1 MPRSFL
7 VKKYFSNKK
16 PCYRESHLESQ
27 SGKFDFCSDPETAMR
42 QSLDLDLDIPPS
54 VLTLAN

>member
-27 SGKFDFCSDPETAMR
+27 RGKFHW
-42 QSLDLDLDIPPS
+42 
-54 VLTLAN
+54 